1 MLKLSEWILRH
12 RKAVLLVA
20 LICCVVSVFAMQGVK
35 INYNM
40 ADYLPASSPST
51 QALKLVEGGLPNMQ
65 VYVPDVTPQQA
76 LEVKQQLRD
85 IPKVEGV
92 LWLDDTVDLRA
103 TPWEVIPE
111 KTREGYYAD
120 GGALYQVTVGYDD
133 AAGVFQAVQALYPD
147 AIYKGEAPNQARL
160 QTVTM
165 GEIASIMYYVVPIVI
180 LILLLST
187 SHWFEPLLFML
198 VIGVAIVINEGT
210 NIIFGEISF
219 VTQACSAVLQLAVS
233 IDYAVFLLHRFAEYR
248 EAGMDARE
256 AMKTAMQKAASAIA
270 ASAMTT
276 VFGFLA
282 LLVMGFGLGRDMGLV
297 LAKGVMLSY
306 LSVVIV
312 LPAAAMASIKL
323 IDKTA
328 HRRLLPSFEGFGR
341 AVVRYGAPL
350 AAIVLILLVPAYLG
364 QTRNNFVYGSSG
376 MHGPNSDAQRE
387 ASRIDDIFGRS
398 QMMMLMVPQGEP
410 AKTAE
415 LSDEAKALPYVR
427 SVISYAETVGVQI
440 PPQVVPDSA
449 LSMLRGNGYDRLLLS
464 VDSLDEGE
472 RAFSIVEEIRA
483 LAGRYYPEDFHLLG
497 ESVVNYDVRES
508 ITADNLKVL
517 LFGVIAIGLI
527 LLITF
532 RNLSIPLILLLI
544 IEGAIW
550 FNMAV
555 PYFAGNTLNYIGY
568 QIVSSVQLGAT
579 VDYAILLAQRYEEAR
594 KTMGKKEAAA
604 WALAKST
611 GSILPPMLIL
621 TIAGY
626 ALSIVVTSNAVISQM
641 GEIIGRG
648 AAISGFM
655 VLMVLP
661 TVLRWCDG
669 AINRTNIGKK
679 EAIQS

>member
-65 VYVPDVTPQQA
+65 VYVPNVTPQQA

-111 KTREGYYAD
+111 KMREGYYAD

-328 HRRLLPSFEGFGR
+328 
-341 AVVRYGAPL
+341 ACC
-350 AAIVLILLVPAYLG
+350 PAL
-364 QTRNNFVYGSSG
+364 
-376 MHGPNSDAQRE
+376 
-387 ASRIDDIFGRS
+387 
-398 QMMMLMVPQGEP
+398 
-410 AKTAE
+410 
-415 LSDEAKALPYVR
+415 
-427 SVISYAETVGVQI
+427 
-440 PPQVVPDSA
+440 
-449 LSMLRGNGYDRLLLS
+449 
-464 VDSLDEGE
+464 
-472 RAFSIVEEIRA
+472 RA
-483 LAGRYYPEDFHLLG
+483 LA
-497 ESVVNYDVRES
+497 
-508 ITADNLKVL
+508 A
-517 LFGVIAIGLI
+517 
-527 LLITF
+527 
-532 RNLSIPLILLLI
+532 
-544 IEGAIW
+544 
-550 FNMAV
+550 
-555 PYFAGNTLNYIGY
+555 
-568 QIVSSVQLGAT
+568 
-579 VDYAILLAQRYEEAR
+579 
-594 KTMGKKEAAA
+594 
-604 WALAKST
+604 
-611 GSILPPMLIL
+611 
-621 TIAGY
+621 
-626 ALSIVVTSNAVISQM
+626 
-641 GEIIGRG
+641 
-648 AAISGFM
+648 
-655 VLMVLP
+655 
-661 TVLRWCDG
+661 RWC
-669 AINRTNIGKK
+669 ATARRWPPLC
-679 EAIQS
+679 